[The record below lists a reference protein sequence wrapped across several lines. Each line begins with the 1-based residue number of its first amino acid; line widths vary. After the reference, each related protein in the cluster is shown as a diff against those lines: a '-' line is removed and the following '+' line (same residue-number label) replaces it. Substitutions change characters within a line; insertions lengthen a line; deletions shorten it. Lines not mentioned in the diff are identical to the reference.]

1 MRVLLRIVTLLI
13 AALALLPLVNWIPG
27 GFEMP
32 VYGATISDWLTGATI
47 VLGGGVVAAILSSRM
62 PGLWREGLWQRWSAA
77 LAARPVMTTLV
88 VSALALVVYVAIA
101 FIVFDGRPLLMDE
114 LVSVMHARIFA
125 SGQLSAPASPYP
137 EFFSALHL
145 VDTDGKVYSHYPA
158 GGPAMI
164 ALGELASVPW
174 LVGPLC
180 GALAVAAFMAC
191 VRVVEPRRSVAI
203 AAVLLFAFSPFVA
216 FMSGTYMNHVPVMM
230 WLMLA
235 AAALVRVVEAPVAR
249 PWLSL
254 VAGLG
259 FGLAAT
265 IRPLDAAAFALPAGA
280 WLLWR
285 AIQQRPRWRDVAM
298 AGVGV
303 ALPILALLWVN
314 ERTTGSPLRFGYNV
328 LWGSNVGLG
337 FHAAPWGDAHT
348 PARGVELI
356 NLYLLRLQM
365 HMFDT
370 PVPSLLPALVAF
382 FLARRLDRFDRYL
395 LTSSALLLGV
405 YFAYW
410 HDGSHLGPRFVF
422 ALAPVFALW
431 TARFLPLLRER
442 VGEGQLYRTAVY
454 GSLIAVAM
462 SVVVLVPLRAR
473 QYAAMYTTIRWDADS
488 AADAAGARDAL
499 VFVRESWGAQI
510 IPRMWVLGIPR
521 TDADRLYRHVDTCI
535 LEQGVSIMEKRA
547 TRGAEAVAA
556 LAPLMRDS
564 LRVVPSTF
572 SPDYTERYLPG
583 TPYPPKCRQRL
594 EEDQAGFTFLTP
606 LLLARGGG
614 NIYARDLHERNALLL
629 ALHPERPVFLVRP
642 GTSRTTEMPQF
653 IRLSRDSLHQAW
665 GVVQP

>member
-1 MRVLLRIVTLLI
+1 MRVLLRVVTLLV
-13 AALALLPLVNWIPG
+13 AALALLPFVNWIPG

-47 VLGGGVVAAILSSRM
+47 VVGGGVVAAILSSRI
-62 PGLWREGLWQRWSAA
+62 PSLWREGLWQRWSAA
-77 LAARPVMTTLV
+77 LAARPTLAV
-88 VSALALVVYVAIA
+88 VGISTAALALYVAIA

-125 SGQLSAPASPYP
+125 SGQLSLPASPYP

-145 VDTDGKVYSHYPA
+145 VDADGKVYSHYPA

-164 ALGELASVPW
+164 ALGELVGAPW

-180 GALAVAAFMAC
+180 GALAVAAFAAC
-191 VRVVEPRRSVAI
+191 VRAIEPRRSVAY

-230 WLMLA
+230 WLLVS
-235 AAALVRVVEAPVAR
+235 AAALARVVEAPDAR

-254 VAGLG
+254 IVGLG

-285 AIQQRPRWRDVAM
+285 AVQHRPRWVDCAV

-303 ALPILALLWVN
+303 ALPVLALLWVN

-337 FHAAPWGDAHT
+337 FHDAPWGDAHT
-348 PARGVELI
+348 PARGVELL

-365 HMFDT
+365 HLFDT
-370 PVPSLLPALVAF
+370 PVPSLIPAIVAF
-382 FLARRLDRFDRYL
+382 FLTKRLDRFDRYL

-442 VGEGQLYRTAVY
+442 FGNGQAYRTAVY
-454 GSLIAVAM
+454 GSLIAGLVT
-462 SVVVLVPLRAR
+462 VCVLVPLRAK
-473 QYAAMYTTIRWDADS
+473 QYGALYTTIRWDADS
-488 AADAAGARDAL
+488 AAEAAGARNAL

-521 TDADRLYRHVDTCI
+521 TDADRLYRQVDTCI
-535 LEQGVSIMEKRA
+535 LEQAVSIIEKRT
-547 TRGAEAVAA
+547 TRGADAVA
-556 LAPLMRDS
+556 LMRPLLRDS
-564 LRVVPSTF
+564 LRAVPSTL
-572 SPDYTERYLPG
+572 SPDYTERYVPG

-594 EEDQAGFTFLTP
+594 AEDQEGFTFLTP

-629 ALHPERPVFLVRP
+629 ALHPDRPVFLVRP
-642 GTSRTTEMPQF
+642 ITSRKTEMPQF
-653 IRLSRDSLHQAW
+653 IPLSRDSLLKAW
-665 GVVQP
+665 GVAQP